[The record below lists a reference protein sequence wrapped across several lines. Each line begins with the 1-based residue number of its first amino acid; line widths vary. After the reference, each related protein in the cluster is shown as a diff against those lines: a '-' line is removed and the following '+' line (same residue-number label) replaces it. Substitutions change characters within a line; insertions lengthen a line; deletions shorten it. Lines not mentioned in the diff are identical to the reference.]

1 MTVELGDA
9 RHELVTEQLTV
20 VGNLIGAATVD
31 VAPKVSGRLE
41 AVTVRL
47 GDPIRRGGLIA
58 RVEDEEILQQ
68 VKQAEAAFE
77 VGRATIR
84 QRDADL
90 TFAKT
95 NLERSQNLFAQEL
108 LSSQDIDDAKARH
121 QAAVAQRDLARA
133 QFAQADA
140 RLEELRITL
149 ANTEIRSPV
158 DGFVGRRNLDPGAF
172 VTSATPVVSVVDI
185 AFVRLVV
192 NLVEKDLSRVRPGVT
207 AEVEVDA
214 YPGETFDGTVA
225 RIAPILDPATR
236 TAEMEIEIPNS
247 DFRLKPGMYA
257 RVDLLVSERP
267 DALVVPRNAVV
278 SVDNRRGVFV
288 VNDDGATVR
297 FQEVTTGIENQER
310 AEILSGVEDGMT
322 VVTIGA
328 AGLIDGA
335 RIALAGAPT
344 GSGGPGDTG
353 AGRRPAGQAPG
364 TRSGRGGSERP
375 GEPPREIAGP
385 DQRPASADG
394 RTRGG
399 QRPPSTP

>member
-375 GEPPREIAGP
+375 GEPPREVAGP